1 MKIQTEEECNSYSAW
16 VDPLFEGN
24 EGSGGSAGDASNVS
38 CFLRLD
44 ALWTR
49 CEAVCLWQGRIP
61 SSTGGAGSAQVQVHL
76 HHVDSV
82 SACPHKESG
91 SRRALHNSPLTLDLL
106 AGLIEATECSLGGQ
120 GLSVATAGVSASFR
134 ITARDS
140 FGNIRGYGCQ
150 DYFAANMYESALRS
164 PDVLE
169 SSTPRSIQAE
179 VSKSQNTSTN
189 GISTGSYDVG
199 YLATVAGWWSVQVA
213 VAGVSRL
220 PTPLE
225 RVLVRPG
232 AACAGMSSI
241 SGTGLTL
248 ASAGV
253 QAVFRITLR
262 DSYGNLA
269 GRPSPGDAGVC
280 DRLWF
285 TMAPDV
291 NETIPLP
298 LQTTS
303 SASAF
308 LAPEEAFTIAYTS
321 YHAGTWQTA
330 FRLCGESLRD
340 SAPQVLIIAR
350 GAASACSRAW
360 GMGLTLRTAGVESA
374 FWVSI
379 RDCFDASPLPLLAV
393 SAALGDE
400 EQRGPA
406 NVVHVSDVG
415 VGWGG
420 GGASGGTTAGSF
432 VHASHTRVLQQSGL
446 AYGGV
451 GEYVVSQLKTLS
463 GVYSTSVQLL
473 TRGGLLGRYYAGSAA
488 VFDMSGEAMTRVDS
502 TLDFDWGLFSPR
514 IGLLPADGFAV
525 HWQGHVSLPA
535 GDLLTAKE
543 TLVTWHLQA
552 SPGDDARLLLD
563 HRVIMTIGPS
573 KPAGGRKSVSV
584 AMRATRMYHIA
595 IEYRHRLSVASLQLR
610 WQGKGINNNSKI
622 PSQIPS
628 TNLWASSGH
637 IMGSPWTT
645 HVLSADVSPHACTA
659 SGVVHSGTG
668 QSRALMPG
676 ICDAVLTAGG
686 TAEFTLTARDSFGNL
701 ADFSRVV
708 VLGSI
713 EYLPAPSNAAGGEVM
728 IMEQS
733 AAESAAKQG
742 DNTSNMTRNESQALT
757 TSFASVG
764 FAATYTR
771 AGTAIINAR
780 VFDRVGL
787 TATYYLGIPF
797 WLSVLF
803 CRARL
808 PAHTLT

>member
-393 SAALGDE
+393 SAA
-400 EQRGPA
+400 
-406 NVVHVSDVG
+406 
-415 VGWGG
+415 
-420 GGASGGTTAGSF
+420 
-432 VHASHTRVLQQSGL
+432 
-446 AYGGV
+446 
-451 GEYVVSQLKTLS
+451 
-463 GVYSTSVQLL
+463 
-473 TRGGLLGRYYAGSAA
+473 
-488 VFDMSGEAMTRVDS
+488 
-502 TLDFDWGLFSPR
+502 
-514 IGLLPADGFAV
+514 
-525 HWQGHVSLPA
+525 
-535 GDLLTAKE
+535 
-543 TLVTWHLQA
+543 
-552 SPGDDARLLLD
+552 
-563 HRVIMTIGPS
+563 
-573 KPAGGRKSVSV
+573 
-584 AMRATRMYHIA
+584 
-595 IEYRHRLSVASLQLR
+595 
-610 WQGKGINNNSKI
+610 
-622 PSQIPS
+622 
-628 TNLWASSGH
+628 
-637 IMGSPWTT
+637 
-645 HVLSADVSPHACTA
+645 
-659 SGVVHSGTG
+659 
-668 QSRALMPG
+668 
-676 ICDAVLTAGG
+676 
-686 TAEFTLTARDSFGNL
+686 
-701 ADFSRVV
+701 
-708 VLGSI
+708 
-713 EYLPAPSNAAGGEVM
+713 
-728 IMEQS
+728 
-733 AAESAAKQG
+733 
-742 DNTSNMTRNESQALT
+742 
-757 TSFASVG
+757 
-764 FAATYTR
+764 
-771 AGTAIINAR
+771 
-780 VFDRVGL
+780 
-787 TATYYLGIPF
+787 
-797 WLSVLF
+797 
-803 CRARL
+803 
-808 PAHTLT
+808 